1 MMKRAILGMLCLILA
16 AAVSAQSTTESRAP
30 AATGPDANGAYTLSF
45 DRPWAKGD
53 TCALAVE
60 VALHADG
67 GSGQDVQFW
76 TPQHKDQ
83 HIVFQGKVRV
93 LDASASGEGS
103 TLLVHVDKA
112 SVTEKD
118 KTRALK
124 VEGADLGVAFS
135 NGQVNFGLKD
145 GQPIPPGD
153 LAVLK
158 QVFPPPKEGAEAS
171 YLSPNRPVRPG
182 EQWSMNAEALVRA
195 LTPQGAKG
203 AAAPTITEGT
213 VQFVGR
219 ETVEGA
225 EYDHLLVKY
234 AFKTGDTDRF
244 YGSNVTQ
251 VKEDLYLP
259 KDPASHYTRRTTD
272 ISGRVNGRVRNEANQ
287 LLEVKGMTKV
297 VRKTAITAG

>member
-1 MMKRAILGMLCLILA
+1 MKRAILGILCLILS
-16 AAVSAQSTTESRAP
+16 AAVSAQSTTEAAAP
-30 AATGPDANGAYTLSF
+30 ASAGPDANGAYTLNF
-45 DRPWAKGD
+45 DRPWAKGE

-67 GSGQDVQFW
+67 GSGQDVEFW

-83 HIVFQGKVRV
+83 HLVLQGKVRI
-93 LDASASGEGS
+93 LDVNPSGEGS
-103 TLLVHVDKA
+103 TLVIHVDKA

-124 VEGADLGVAFS
+124 VEGADLGVSFS
-135 NGQVNFGLKD
+135 HGQVNFGLKD

-158 QVFPPPKEGAEAS
+158 QVFPPPKEVGEAS

-182 EQWSMNAEALVRA
+182 EQWSMTAEALAKA

-203 AAAPTITEGT
+203 AAAATVTEGT
-213 VQFVGR
+213 VQFVGP
-219 ETVEGA
+219 ETLEGA
-225 EYDHLLVKY
+225 DYLHVVAKWS
-234 AFKTGDTDRF
+234 FKTGDTDRF

-259 KDPASHYTRRTTD
+259 KDPASHFTRRTTD

-287 LLEVKGMTKV
+287 LLEVKGTTKV